1 MLTTWV
7 TCLTQSAMHLQ
18 IHEDLCPWENLL
30 HTVLTNIF
38 ARINPLKKKILKKTS
53 EITGWFLDLWWMK
66 QSCAKCE
73 IVCTKNSFW
82 KVRGWPPNN
91 FFLFRIFIFKN
102 FEPVIS
108 GIGKRKIVR
117 SWKRE
122 CISQQKNHKIWKM
135 GANGLAAHQKILT
148 VKQMPEN
155 EKPVLTASPLLQ
167 KFWIHTERFFTD
179 PDREKT
185 LDSAQKAP
193 SP

>member
-7 TCLTQSAMHLQ
+7 TCLTQSAMRLR

-30 HTVLTNIF
+30 CTVLQTFWPESI
-38 ARINPLKKKILKKTS
+38 LKKILKKTNVWN
-53 EITGWFLDLWWMK
+53 TGWFLDLWWMK

-108 GIGKRKIVR
+108 GIEKQTIAR
-117 SWKRE
+117 SWKRD
-122 CISQQKNHKIWKM
+122 CISQQKNHKIWKW
-135 GANGLAAHQKILT
+135 GTNVLAAHQKILT
-148 VKQMPEN
+148 VNHMPEN
-155 EKPVLTASPLLQ
+155 EKPVLIAHPSCKSFEFIQ
-167 KFWIHTERFFTD
+167 
-179 PDREKT
+179 REF
-185 LDSAQKAP
+185 
-193 SP
+193 